1 MYNNI
6 QILFIV
12 SALAASQKALFYA
25 NNYRTANEF
34 FEAADQMPFN
44 ATLTLLMAIGEEV
57 KKIDKEIFETQPSI
71 EWQKLKDMRNFLA
84 HDYRGVDYDIVFDVV
99 KVKLPQLSTAFIA
112 FLQLFPKHDVEEA
125 LQNKYYQS
133 LQKIVFS

>member
-1 MYNNI
+1 MAEI
-6 QILFIV
+6 
-12 SALAASQKALFYA
+12 KGYA
-25 NNYRTANEF
+25 E
-34 FEAADQMPFN
+34 
-44 ATLTLLMAIGEEV
+44 
-57 KKIDKEIFETQPSI
+57 
-71 EWQKLKDMRNFLA
+71 FLA